1 MRRAGGFS
9 HFPFS
14 LFHFPVPFMRFLV
27 LRPIFYLLY
36 LLYFLCL
43 LSRRSSLATSS
54 SLSYTRRI
62 QFTQGFVHDH
72 SRSFCSGCQSRPQ
85 RARRRNRRQAQEIP
99 LAFGRQLLPAAAGRR
114 PRRNAVPLGPRLQQ
128 VSRLL
133 RRKSHRR
140 ISLLRSSAFAFL
152 SLGSLNRLGRTSRQ
166 FWRQRKAAVACARK
180 LTRRDRKSTRLNSS
194 HPSISYAVFC
204 LKKKKDHLS

>member
-43 LSRRSSLATSS
+43 LSRRSSRPTSS

-62 QFTQGFVHDH
+62 EFTQGFVHDH

-85 RARRRNRRQAQEIP
+85 RARRRNRRRGRRIP
-99 LAFGRQLLPAAAGRR
+99 LGSGRRFLPARAIRASRR
-114 PRRNAVPLGPRLQQ
+114 TA
-128 VSRLL
+128 
-133 RRKSHRR
+133 
-140 ISLLRSSAFAFL
+140 
-152 SLGSLNRLGRTSRQ
+152 
-166 FWRQRKAAVACARK
+166 
-180 LTRRDRKSTRLNSS
+180 
-194 HPSISYAVFC
+194 
-204 LKKKKDHLS
+204 